1 VLITFQTEAYA
12 SITMFGD
19 VAVALIKL
27 MGHSGTVPGA
37 VLAEDVPA
45 ALERLR
51 AAVAANPDRPLDPE
65 RPKPKG
71 GDADEEPHVSLGHR
85 ALPLIELLDAAAKQR
100 KNVMWDKYG

>member
-1 VLITFQTEAYA
+1 MLVTFKTEAYA

-45 ALERLR
+45 AQSVSSTSATRSPR
-51 AAVAANPDRPLDPE
+51 SAA
-65 RPKPKG
+65 
-71 GDADEEPHVSLGHR
+71 S
-85 ALPLIELLDAAAKQR
+85 
-100 KNVMWDKYG
+100 